1 MTFSDPAYGMTRRLS
16 GTTLDE
22 ALPRVTAA
30 LASQGFG
37 VLTEI
42 DVQATLKKKLDVDM
56 APYRI
61 LGACNP
67 ALAHKTLT
75 AEPAVGL
82 LLPCNVIVVED
93 GQDVIVSAIDPEV
106 MFQVVSRPDIAPM
119 AQEVKALLETVL
131 QAI

>member
-1 MTFSDPAYGMTRRLS
+1 
-16 GTTLDE
+16 
-22 ALPRVTAA
+22 
-30 LASQGFG
+30 
-37 VLTEI
+37 
-42 DVQATLKKKLDVDM
+42 M